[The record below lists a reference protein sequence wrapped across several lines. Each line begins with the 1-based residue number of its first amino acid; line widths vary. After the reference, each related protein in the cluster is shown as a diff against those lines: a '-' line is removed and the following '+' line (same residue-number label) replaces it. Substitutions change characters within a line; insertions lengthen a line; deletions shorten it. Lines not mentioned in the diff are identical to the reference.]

1 MLKFMVIAAPLLG
14 GGVWAAGG
22 LDAFTSAA
30 AAHRER
36 QAVCDDIVDRAID
49 DLRNSGFAATPGTAE
64 SAALESQAWT
74 EAVATEID
82 EAGCDRDRAGA
93 RFIQGASGLMAGGE
107 FGHPAAGEPTEDA
120 EGIAPLPEMMRR

>member
-1 MLKFMVIAAPLLG
+1 MLKFMVVAAPLLG

-22 LDAFTSAA
+22 LDAFKSAA

-49 DLRNSGFAATPGTAE
+49 DVRNGGGFAATGANPQ
-64 SAALESQAWT
+64 SAALESHAWMD
-74 EAVATEID
+74 AVATEVT
-82 EAGCDRDRAGA
+82 EAGCDPDRAGA
-93 RFIQGASGLMAGGE
+93 RFVQGAAGLMAGDGVD
-107 FGHPAAGEPTEDA
+107 HAPGEPTDDA